1 MKIYISLLM
10 VYLSISSTVLATVD
24 PKMAKPYIADIL
36 SQPEFKN
43 TREEYRL
50 EYIGEFSLKEG
61 AQETL
66 KEGAQETL
74 KEGAQE
80 TLKEGTEETLK
91 EGTQKTLKEGAE
103 ETQNIG
109 LAQVLEL
116 LLWILLAVGLIRVII
131 YVSPWLEQLR
141 PQKQGDTANP
151 RLLDKEV
158 KKAQMSLPNISQQA
172 WTFWQTGAS
181 RTAISLLYRGALSVL
196 NTRNGLN
203 IDDSATESECLRR
216 VKNTQ
221 AIELMNYFDGLT
233 RVWQNIAYAGRQ
245 PSELEVQQ
253 LCQEWQVYFGRPR

>member
-1 MKIYISLLM
+1 MKIYISLLI

-24 PKMAKPYIADIL
+24 PKMAKQYIADIL

-50 EYIGEFSLKEG
+50 KYIGEFSFKEG
-61 AQETL
+61 TE
-66 KEGAQETL
+66 ETL

-91 EGTQKTLKEGAE
+91 EGTQETLKPRTLE
-103 ETQNIG
+103 NIG
-109 LAQVLEL
+109 LAQVFEL

-141 PQKQGDTANP
+141 PADKTTNP

-196 NTRNGLN
+196 NTRNSLN
-203 IDDSATESECLRR
+203 IDDSATDSECLRR
-216 VKNTQ
+216 VKQTQ
-221 AIELMNYFDGLT
+221 AIELMNYFTGLT
-233 RVWQNIAYAGRQ
+233 RVWQNIAYAGRL
-245 PSELEVQQ
+245 PTELEVQQ
-253 LCQEWQVYFGRPR
+253 LCQEWQVYFGHPR

>member
-1 MKIYISLLM
+1 MKSYISLLM
-10 VYLSISSTVLATVD
+10 VYLSISSTVLAQETVD
-24 PKMAKPYIADIL
+24 PKMAKQYIADIL

-50 EYIGEFSLKEG
+50 EYIGELSLKEG

-74 KEGAQE
+74 KKGAQE
-80 TLKEGTEETLK
+80 TLKPRSLE
-91 EGTQKTLKEGAE
+91 
-103 ETQNIG
+103 NIG
-109 LAQVLEL
+109 LAQVFEL

-141 PQKQGDTANP
+141 PQKPTDTANP

-158 KKAQMSLPNISQQA
+158 KKAQMIMPNISQQA
-172 WTFWQTGAS
+172 WTFWQSGSS

-196 NTRNGLN
+196 NTRDGLN
-203 IDDSATESECLRR
+203 IDDSATDSECLRV
-216 VKNTQ
+216 VKKTQ
-221 AIELMNYFDGLT
+221 TNELIIYFSGLS
-233 RVWQNIAYAGRQ
+233 RVWQTIAYAGRL
-245 PSELEVQQ
+245 PTELEVQR